1 MGISDLALG
10 IELYRKA
17 VASSLGRAFAHPQK
31 MPPRLHNKK
40 QNFTGA

>member
-10 IELYRKA
+10 IELYRTA
-17 VASSLGRAFAHPQK
+17 VTSHLGRAFEHPHK

-40 QNFTGA
+40 